1 MEKWC
6 DLFDVAC
13 WYSGSMATSDGH
25 VDAAGKAG
33 MVFVIISV
41 IRMRCSS
48 SVVTL
53 FGILVFLAFVKV
65 HCNSLV

>member
-6 DLFDVAC
+6 DLFDIARC
-13 WYSGSMATSDGH
+13 YSGSMAIGDGH
-25 VDAAGKAG
+25 VDAADGAG
-33 MVFVIISV
+33 MVLVIISV

-53 FGILVFLAFVKV
+53 LGILVFLAFVKV
-65 HCNSLV
+65 HCNGLV